1 MFDGNMPITTMD
13 KAKEFYIA
21 MSCNG
26 FHMCREYPE
35 RYDEFK
41 ALNISKKTTEKW
53 RKAEVKRLY
62 KKIMKDEVNDIGLWV
77 SHYLDLIDSKLTVKD
92 IKKTYRLLK
101 AKYKKI
107 SPLYIIIA
115 CSKISNTT
123 RVYPFHCVL
132 ESKALGL
139 NNLYDKYYIL
149 VKKMVKYACDKDP
162 SLTDRAK
169 HILNEE
175 ELIEEM
181 KSFAQMLSKYQ
192 KD

>member
-1 MFDGNMPITTMD
+1 MKQQVSDMGL
-13 KAKEFYIA
+13 
-21 MSCNG
+21 S
-26 FHMCREYPE
+26 
-35 RYDEFK
+35 
-41 ALNISKKTTEKW
+41 IS
-53 RKAEVKRLY
+53 
-62 KKIMKDEVNDIGLWV
+62 D
-77 SHYLDLIDSKLTVKD
+77 YLDLIDGSLTVKD
-92 IKKTYRLLK
+92 VKKTYRLLK

-123 RVYPFHCVL
+123 CIYPFHCVL
-132 ESKALGL
+132 GSRALGL
-139 NNLYDKYYIL
+139 NNLYDKYFIL
-149 VKKMVKYACDKDP
+149 VRKMVKYACDKDP